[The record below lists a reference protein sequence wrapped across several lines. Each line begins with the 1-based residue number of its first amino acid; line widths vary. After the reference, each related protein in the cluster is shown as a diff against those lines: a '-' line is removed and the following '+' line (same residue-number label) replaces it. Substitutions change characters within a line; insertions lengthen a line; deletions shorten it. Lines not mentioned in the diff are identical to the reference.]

1 LGVIREIANEIKPGV
16 RFESFAVQAIHEAA
30 EAYLVA
36 LFEDAYLCTLHAK
49 RSTLMIKDMNLAKR
63 IRGCDWDHRR
73 C

>member
-1 LGVIREIANEIKPGV
+1 LGVIREIAHSIQPGI

-36 LFEDAYLCTLHAK
+36 LFEDANVAAIHAK
-49 RSTLMIKDMNLAKR
+49 RVTVMIKDLRLVKR
-63 IRGCDWDHRR
+63 LRGCDWDHRR